1 MPKLQLDGG
10 FDPGRWY
17 RVTYRP
23 SRPVVAGVGLAAFRD
38 AASAFRYRSDLP
50 VHGHTTFLFGISQT
64 GRFVRQF
71 LYEGF
76 NVDESGRRVFDATWA
91 HIAGAARGSF
101 NERFAAPS
109 QGDLF
114 ETTQF
119 PFTDT
124 VETDIDGSRDGLLSR
139 YTADQL
145 PKIFYTNTPVEYWT
159 GGRAAALTHTSIDGT
174 RDLVLPDNI
183 RLYLLAGTQH
193 GSGPFRPRAA
203 CRRTRDH
210 WPP

>member
-1 MPKLQLDGG
+1 MIYFGTSPYAIPRDRWRFATDSSGVPKLQLDGG

-50 VHGHTTFLFGISQT
+50 VHGRTTYLFGISQT

-76 NVDESGRRVFDATWA
+76 NVDESGRRVFDAAWA

-124 VETDIDGSRDGLLSR
+124 
-139 YTADQL
+139 
-145 PKIFYTNTPVEYWT
+145 
-159 GGRAAALTHTSIDGT
+159 
-174 RDLVLPDNI
+174 
-183 RLYLLAGTQH
+183 
-193 GSGPFRPRAA
+193 
-203 CRRTRDH
+203 RRNGH
-210 WPP
+210 